1 MVPYRPMG
9 SHEAMELRDHP
20 RVIGCHR
27 WPSGLCMAQFPL
39 SRLVINALRNVF
51 FKVRRDQFLN
61 VLRQHGFKLENNY
74 LDAFM
79 ERCDMHAAKNSSL
92 ISYVEFL
99 EKFQNRSDQGLAYRL
114 IAGGSDLNDSE
125 NSSNIGQVERRL
137 LKLFQNDFLT
147 LLQIFRKIDR
157 SKSNMITK
165 QEFRAAIES
174 HFAIELSD
182 GEFEEFLSHVPKDGN
197 RIKYLEFMTKF
208 DSDSSSTLFDSES
221 VK

>member
-1 MVPYRPMG
+1 M
-9 SHEAMELRDHP
+9 
-20 RVIGCHR
+20 
-27 WPSGLCMAQFPL
+27 F
-39 SRLVINALRNVF
+39 F